1 MNSYLVER
9 YLPGRSEAEV
19 RAGLARAQSACNELR
34 IAGIEVRY
42 LGSIFL
48 PLEEACF
55 CRFDGDRQ
63 EAVAEVNERAQFPF
77 ARITAGVAIVPEA
90 PVAIAPQGSVAI
102 DGTPGGFSHPP
113 INPGGVTT

>member
-9 YLPGRSEAEV
+9 YLPGLSEAEV
-19 RAGLARAQSACNELR
+19 RAGLARAQSACAELCT
-34 IAGIEVRY
+34 AGIEVRY

-63 EAVAEVNERAQFPF
+63 EAVAEVNERAQLPF
-77 ARITAGVAIVPEA
+77 ARITAGVAIAPGA
-90 PVAIAPQGSVAI
+90 PVATQPQGSVAI
-102 DGTPGGFSHPP
+102 DLAPEDFSHPP